1 MILKFLKS
9 IARKYMCE
17 LSTLYFSKRQL
28 DGVVTVLPI
37 GINRLN
43 IVRTL
48 LTESASVFIPF
59 RAQEIM
65 DKGGIWYG
73 QNAIT
78 NNPILCNKELL
89 QNPNAFVLGVPGSG
103 KSFSVYKFFL

>member
-1 MILKFLKS
+1 MMLCNITIAHLANDKTELDNDTEILKS

-48 LTESASVFIPF
+48 LTESASVSFLSG
-59 RAQEIM
+59 RRKSWTKVESGM
-65 DKGGIWYG
+65 DRM
-73 QNAIT
+73 
-78 NNPILCNKELL
+78 L
-89 QNPNAFVLGVPGSG
+89 
-103 KSFSVYKFFL
+103 